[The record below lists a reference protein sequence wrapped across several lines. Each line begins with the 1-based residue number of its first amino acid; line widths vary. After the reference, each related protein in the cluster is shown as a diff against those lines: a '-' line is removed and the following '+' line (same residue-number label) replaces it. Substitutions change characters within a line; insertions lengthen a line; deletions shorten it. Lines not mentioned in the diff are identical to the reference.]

1 MFGHEKSLTGAP
13 SSATVPDRL
22 GRRLRASVEDQGP
35 QRSGCFWIDSLSDV
49 NPKRLS
55 WRRVW
60 RFGFLR
66 THERLPLLG

>member
-1 MFGHEKSLTGAP
+1 MFVQEKSLTGAP
-13 SSATVPDRL
+13 SSATVPDRF

-55 WRRVW
+55 GRRVW
-60 RFGFLR
+60 RLR
-66 THERLPLLG
+66 FFRAHERLPLVG